1 MTKGNDIRAAAELT
15 PGDIGTLIRIRTW
28 DNNTEIATVQTGE
41 LRQLSAN
48 QAEVH
53 LIIGVGAETEVTL
66 AHDQPV
72 TLRPTADYNDVPTLA
87 LYDERV

>member
-1 MTKGNDIRAAAELT
+1 MSKGNDFVRADELR
-15 PGDIGTLIRIRTW
+15 PADIGTLIRIRSW

-41 LRQLSAN
+41 LRQMSAN
-48 QAEVH
+48 AAEVH
-53 LIIGVGAETEVTL
+53 VIIGVGAETEITL
-66 AHDQPV
+66 SPDQPV